1 VLAERVGGKQAAAR
15 DAAPDQILSRGE
27 RRREDARRS
36 DLESDVAGAQRA
48 GMAGILVRT
57 GKFRAEELASSGV
70 RPDWLL
76 YSVAD
81 LPAALL

>member
-1 VLAERVGGKQAAAR
+1 
-15 DAAPDQILSRGE
+15 
-27 RRREDARRS
+27 
-36 DLESDVAGAQRA
+36 
-48 GMAGILVRT
+48 MAGILVRT

-76 YSVAD
+76 DSVAD